1 LNGPYGLAIGNSG
14 YRVEEILAVLL
25 NRIKTDAEERL
36 HDDLE
41 KAVITVPAYFS
52 DSQRRAIKTAGEI
65 AGFEVARIVNEPTA
79 ASMAHGFDDDSDQ
92 TILVYDLGGGTFSVA
107 VLDLGGGVYEV
118 VATNGDNT
126 TGGDDWDWRIVE
138 WAADTIENDFGVDL
152 RKDDRA
158 LRRLKESSEEAKIEL
173 SSRKETT
180 VAVPPIA
187 GDSAVSDG
195 IELTLHRDTFESL
208 TESLT
213 ERSVKMTEQA
223 LDDAGYSAADIDEV
237 VLVGGATRMPQ
248 VVNRVEE
255 ITGQAV
261 TKGINP
267 DEAVALGAAIQAGVY
282 SGEVDDIVLLDV
294 TPLSLG
300 IETASGQF
308 ERIIDNNTTIPT
320 EESEVFTTAR
330 DDQTS
335 IQLRVFQGE
344 REEAETNELLGEFE
358 LTDISPSSTGR
369 ARVEVTFEIDETGI
383 VNVAAEDLSSG
394 TRADVTFE
402 GGNRVADDDLAYTE
416 PATEAR
422 IKTDQLRLEP
432 AGDGKKATSRNKTT
446 TDNSDNRTEGDRSG
460 ELLDRMLAV
469 RDNLGRALEEDTDVE
484 VRAGVEATLHQFD
497 RILERENISII
508 APSIGAPVDPRKH
521 EVVQR
526 VSGNQPPGTVAEVYQ
541 PGYETE
547 GDTLRPARVAVI
559 DRGNK

>member
-126 TGGDDWDWRIVE
+126 IGGDDWDWRIVE
-138 WAADTIENDFGVDL
+138 RAADTIENDFGVDL

-180 VAVPPIA
+180 VAVPPNA

-213 ERSVKMTEQA
+213 ERSVKTTEQA

-383 VNVAAEDLSSG
+383 VDVAAEGLSSG

>member
-1 LNGPYGLAIGNSG
+1 
-14 YRVEEILAVLL
+14 
-25 NRIKTDAEERL
+25 
-36 HDDLE
+36 
-41 KAVITVPAYFS
+41 
-52 DSQRRAIKTAGEI
+52 
-65 AGFEVARIVNEPTA
+65 
-79 ASMAHGFDDDSDQ
+79 
-92 TILVYDLGGGTFSVA
+92 
-107 VLDLGGGVYEV
+107 
-118 VATNGDNT
+118 
-126 TGGDDWDWRIVE
+126 
-138 WAADTIENDFGVDL
+138 
-152 RKDDRA
+152 
-158 LRRLKESSEEAKIEL
+158 
-173 SSRKETT
+173 
-180 VAVPPIA
+180 
-187 GDSAVSDG
+187 
-195 IELTLHRDTFESL
+195 L

-213 ERSVKMTEQA
+213 ERSVKTTEQA

-402 GGNRVADDDLAYTE
+402 GGKRVADDDLAYTE

>member
-126 TGGDDWDWRIVE
+126 IGGDDWDWRIVE

-432 AGDGKKATSRNKTT
+432 AEDGKKATSRNKTT

>member
-126 TGGDDWDWRIVE
+126 IGGDDWDWRIVE

-213 ERSVKMTEQA
+213 ERSVKTTEQA

-383 VNVAAEDLSSG
+383 VDVAAEDLSSG

>member
-213 ERSVKMTEQA
+213 ERSVKTTEQA

-383 VNVAAEDLSSG
+383 VDVAAEDLSSG